1 MTTAAFYIDATVP
14 NIFHPDFLLTMD
26 TQDDCRHGKREC
38 SSKIIT
44 TTSRRYLGQR
54 YNANTKQC
62 DTNTKYFIPYTV
74 HFRSACA
81 ISQKMHYSD
90 SLLITSYGSYMFRRA
105 YVIIRELSLCGLL
118 SYIYNAYSLYYMSKS
133 LYIQRLHLIKL

>member
-1 MTTAAFYIDATVP
+1 MTTTAFYIYATVP

-26 TQDDCRHGKREC
+26 TQDDCRYGKREC

-44 TTSRRYLGQR
+44 TTSRRSLGQR

-74 HFRSACA
+74 NFRSACA
-81 ISQKMHYSD
+81 VSQQMHCSD
-90 SLLITSYGSYMFRRA
+90 SLLIKSYSSYMFRRV

-118 SYIYNAYSLYYMSKS
+118 SYIYNAYILYYISKS
-133 LYIQRLHLIKL
+133 LYIYRL